1 MENNLVFSIP
11 NEVSIRHIVRE
22 ELNVFLQHLTLYL
35 SEKDKPQYLNCKEVA
50 DLLCISLPTVHR
62 WADSG
67 LIEKHRIGK
76 RVLFKYEE
84 ILKMVERKT
93 QLKWKLAS

>member
-50 DLLCISLPTVHR
+50 DLLCISLPTLHR
-62 WADSG
+62 WSDTG
-67 LIEKHRIGK
+67 ILTKYRVGR
-76 RVLFKYEE
+76 RVLFKYDE
-84 ILKMVERKT
+84 ILVVVERKN
-93 QLKWKLAS
+93 KMRWKLTG